1 MRTKRIGLAAIIL
14 ALVGPGYSPPLQPQT
29 AFTILRPPP
38 FPPPPLFPPPP
49 PQEGQ
54 K

>member
-1 MRTKRIGLAAIIL
+1 MKRHRIGLAAIIL
-14 ALVGPGYSPPLQPQT
+14 ALVGPGCVAKHGPHT

-38 FPPPPLFPPPP
+38 PPPP
-49 PQEGQ
+49 PPPPAPAPEGN